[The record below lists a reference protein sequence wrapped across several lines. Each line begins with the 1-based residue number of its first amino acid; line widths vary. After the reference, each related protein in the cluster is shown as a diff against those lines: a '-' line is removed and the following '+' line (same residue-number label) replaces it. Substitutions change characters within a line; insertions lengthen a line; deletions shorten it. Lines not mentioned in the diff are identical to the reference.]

1 MRPFFI
7 CYFLLCS
14 FVPGPYYPATFWRPA
29 CVGALLSCALLSVHL
44 YRNGLIKNYTKFCRH
59 HWSLWY
65 FSEELVCWPLLYSK
79 WMLYIIILYIIGI
92 DYNYLAWTDNFA
104 VRKAKIQPMEG
115 KQKVTCILIAFFK
128 KVFKVL
134 NPKFCLKEKED
145 KNDSCKRYRSKK
157 LCLAVLADNRF
168 AISTSP
174 SFQRN
179 IE

>member
-1 MRPFFI
+1 
-7 CYFLLCS
+7 
-14 FVPGPYYPATFWRPA
+14 
-29 CVGALLSCALLSVHL
+29 
-44 YRNGLIKNYTKFCRH
+44 
-59 HWSLWY
+59 
-65 FSEELVCWPLLYSK
+65 
-79 WMLYIIILYIIGI
+79 
-92 DYNYLAWTDNFA
+92 
-104 VRKAKIQPMEG
+104 MEG

-179 IE
+179 IEQIVVYVVNAICN